1 MAIQINKR
9 RMMGLFDYLFYR
21 VHIHYQKHGEYD
33 LWGPSIFV
41 GACMVLLSLPIWYG
55 AYQILFGEEHYRI
68 CIVIVCI
75 IAYVWTYLRY
85 KKRKERIIMKYA
97 NSKYNRRIPIFLIY
111 SMTIVFFIIA
121 VVCISLLKHF
131 ILEPY
136 HLEGILVT

>member
-1 MAIQINKR
+1 
-9 RMMGLFDYLFYR
+9 MGLFDYLFYR
-21 VHIHYQKHGEYD
+21 VHIHYMKHGEYD

-41 GACMVLLSLPIWYG
+41 GICMVLLSLPIWYG

-68 CIVIVCI
+68 CLVIVCVI
-75 IAYVWTYLRY
+75 TYVWTYLRY

-121 VVCISLLKHF
+121 IVCLELLDHF
-131 ILEPY
+131 ILDPY
-136 HLEGILVT
+136 HLKGILVT